1 MKILTVYFSMKGE
14 TISSGMKIVNLEK
27 GNTASAAEFIQEAV
41 SGDLFEIQT
50 VKTYLKDHIHDNFN
64 IFDFALDDEDMSIIR
79 SMDTGKGTHNPD
91 NMANAVTLGMYK
103 IH

>member
-1 MKILTVYFSMKGE
+1 MEAWYPLGHANKKLLTEKRLVQIGEKYGKSVAQVILRWHLQEGIIALPKATS
-14 TISSGMKIVNLEK
+14 LE
-27 GNTASAAEFIQEAV
+27 
-41 SGDLFEIQT
+41 
-50 VKTYLKDHIHDNFN
+50 HIRDNFN

-91 NMANAVTLGMYK
+91 NMANAVTLSMYK